1 MLKALVPKSLYA
13 RVVWIVILPI
23 FLMQSFVTWIFF
35 ERHWDQVSANLSAS
49 MASQIALVTQ
59 LYEEAPD
66 ARARA
71 QVEALSAAALEMPM
85 RFEVRAQIPERDIT
99 SPFSMHSDELREL
112 LDASLDEAFS
122 FNTRRWPNTVEI
134 YVQTE
139 TGRLVFLPRRD
150 RVFATNGRIFVLWL
164 VSATLLL
171 GWIAIMFLKNQV
183 RSILHLAEAAE
194 AFGRG
199 RDMPQFRPSGATEV
213 RKAGRVFLAMRER
226 IRRHLHQRTAMLAGL
241 SHDLRTPLT
250 RLKLAL
256 AMQPETTDMQALR
269 ADVAEMERMVESYLS
284 FARDVSAIDAPERL
298 DASVLVRECAAEA
311 VRAGGIVEVEAQE
324 SPLPFVGQR
333 DAFRRAVG
341 NLLENARKYASRAWL
356 TARRSGDFVEILV
369 EDDGPGV
376 APDQYEE
383 AFKPFVRLEEGRN
396 LNASGVGLGL
406 SIVREVARG
415 LGGEA
420 LLDQSPHGGL
430 RAILRAPLAD
440 TAPERDGTNDWRD
453 NPKTG
458 RRESRP
464 TSALSH

>member
-226 IRRHLHQRTAMLAGL
+226 IRRPARPGTAPRRSISPRPSARSRASKTFRRTRWRRPG
-241 SHDLRTPLT
+241 SRSRST
-250 RLKLAL
+250 
-256 AMQPETTDMQALR
+256 ALR
-269 ADVAEMERMVESYLS
+269 AR
-284 FARDVSAIDAPERL
+284 
-298 DASVLVRECAAEA
+298 
-311 VRAGGIVEVEAQE
+311 
-324 SPLPFVGQR
+324 
-333 DAFRRAVG
+333 
-341 NLLENARKYASRAWL
+341 
-356 TARRSGDFVEILV
+356 TARW
-369 EDDGPGV
+369 
-376 APDQYEE
+376 
-383 AFKPFVRLEEGRN
+383 
-396 LNASGVGLGL
+396 
-406 SIVREVARG
+406 
-415 LGGEA
+415 
-420 LLDQSPHGGL
+420 L
-430 RAILRAPLAD
+430 R
-440 TAPERDGTNDWRD
+440 
-453 NPKTG
+453 
-458 RRESRP
+458 
-464 TSALSH
+464 